1 MFGAD
6 SARLGAKH
14 AALTAALPRDAG
26 APALAAIMTAPRFLV
41 DTGRLGA
48 ERALLD
54 GPEGRHAATVRR
66 IAVGERVELTDGAGA
81 VAECVAVRV
90 GRDELELEVV
100 ARRQEP
106 VPSPWLVVVQALA
119 KGDRGERAV
128 ELLTEIGVD
137 EILPWG
143 AARSVPQWRA
153 ERGAKALARWRST
166 GREAAKQS
174 RRSRLP
180 VIGEPASTS
189 QVVDRLRTAALP
201 IVLHEDA
208 HPSLCRVQVPAA
220 GEVVVVVGP
229 EGGLTTE
236 ELAALGGATYRL
248 GPTVLRTS
256 TAGVAAV
263 AVLLAKT
270 GRWG

>member
-1 MFGAD
+1 M
-6 SARLGAKH
+6 
-14 AALTAALPRDAG
+14 T
-26 APALAAIMTAPRFLV
+26 PARFLV
-41 DTGRLGA
+41 DAGRLRGQ
-48 ERALLD
+48 RVLLD
-54 GPEGRHAATVRR
+54 GAEGRHAATVRR
-66 IAVGERVELTDGAGA
+66 IVVGERVELTDGAGS
-81 VAECVAVRV
+81 VAQGVAVRV
-90 GRDELELEVV
+90 GRDELEFEVV
-100 ARRQEP
+100 AGRQEP

-119 KGDRGERAV
+119 KGHRGERAV
-128 ELLTEIGVD
+128 ELLTEVGVD
-137 EILPWG
+137 EVVPWA
-143 AARSVPQWRA
+143 AARSVVHWRG
-153 ERGAKALARWRST
+153 ERGAKALDRWRST
-166 GREAAKQS
+166 GREATKQS

-189 QVVDRLRTAALP
+189 DVADRLRAAALP
-201 IVLHEDA
+201 VVLHEDA
-208 HPSLCRVQVPAA
+208 HPSLGRVQVPAA